1 MAYNFG
7 GYQPQSYGYNQPQYF
22 QPYQQPQQPQSQNAQ
37 DAFACRPVTSR
48 EEAVASPADFMR
60 PLIMPDMAH
69 GMIYVKR
76 FNPSTGASDILDFK
90 QQFGDN
96 SAPALDYVTRQE
108 FDRFCADLM
117 RRITRTGGEDDE

>member
-1 MAYNFG
+1 MAYYPT
-7 GYQPQSYGYNQPQYF
+7 YQPQPQQYNSYYT
-22 QPYQQPQQPQSQNAQ
+22 QPQQMPPMQ

-76 FNPSTGASDILDFK
+76 FNPATGASDILDFA
-90 QQFGDN
+90 QRTGD
-96 SAPALDYVTRQE
+96 SSPALDYVTRQE

-117 RRITRTGGEDDE
+117 RRLTRGGDADDE

>member
-1 MAYNFG
+1 MAYYPT
-7 GYQPQSYGYNQPQYF
+7 YQPQPQQYSGYYNQPQQMPPMQY
-22 QPYQQPQQPQSQNAQ
+22 
-37 DAFACRPVTSR
+37 AFACRPGRSR

-76 FNPSTGASDILDFK
+76 FNPATGASDILDFA
-90 QQFGDN
+90 QRTGDN
-96 SAPALDYVTRQE
+96 AAPALDYVTRQE

-117 RRITRTGGEDDE
+117 RRIARGGDATDE